1 MQRPVIVG
9 VTAIVATAILGGSA
23 VAVAEVVTSP
33 HSDRPVA
40 AAAPAPTK
48 TIIKHD
54 KKVEHKTV
62 VVPAPASNGSAPAT
76 GQAPINDLRQ
86 VSPGVYANQ
95 NTSDAFA
102 QSVVSAWD
110 GSPGVQEVYSPV
122 TGQSYAMT
130 YTPQPDGTVI
140 ATGGNSAYVQ
150 F

>member
-1 MQRPVIVG
+1 MRTP
-9 VTAIVATAILGGSA
+9 AIIALSAIGAAAVLGGSA
-23 VAVAEVVTSP
+23 VAVTEVAAS

-40 AAAPAPTK
+40 TAAPAPAK
-48 TIIKHD
+48 TIIKHE

-62 VVPAPASNGSAPAT
+62 VVPAPASNGSAPVT
-76 GQAPINDLRQ
+76 GQAPINGLRQ
-86 VSPGVYANQ
+86 VGPGVYANQ

-102 QSVVSAWD
+102 ENVVSAWD
-110 GSPGVQEVYSPV
+110 GTPGVQYVYSPV
-122 TGQSYAMT
+122 TGQTYVMT